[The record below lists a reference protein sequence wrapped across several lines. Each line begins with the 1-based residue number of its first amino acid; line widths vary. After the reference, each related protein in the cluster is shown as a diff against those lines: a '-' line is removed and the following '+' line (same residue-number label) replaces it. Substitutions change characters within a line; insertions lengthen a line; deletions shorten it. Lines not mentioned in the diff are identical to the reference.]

1 MASFAGGDPDAI
13 AAHVHQDLENIHR
26 SALGESC
33 VGRDAYRER
42 LPGFLSA
49 FKELDYQVID
59 TVTEGDRVVVSS
71 LRRAVHNGHPIEI
84 PGMFDIVI
92 VDGLIRRR
100 LDYFDSLTFLRQTGQ
115 A

>member
-1 MASFAGGDPDAI
+1 M
-13 AAHVHQDLENIHR
+13 HQDLENIHR

-49 FKELDYQVID
+49 FKGLDSQVLD
-59 TVTEGDRVVVSS
+59 TGTDGDRVVGSYM
-71 LRRAVHNGHPIEI
+71 LRAVHNGHPIEI

-100 LDYFDSLTFLRQTGQ
+100 IDYFDSLTFLRQTGQ

>member
-1 MASFAGGDPDAI
+1 M
-13 AAHVHQDLENIHR
+13 HQDFENIHR

-33 VGRDAYRER
+33 AGRDAYRER

-49 FKELDYQVID
+49 FEGLDYQLID
-59 TVTEGDRVVVSS
+59 TVTEGDRVIVSYVM
-71 LRRAVHNGHPIEI
+71 RAIHAGHPIEI
-84 PGMFDIVI
+84 PGVFDIVI

-100 LDYFDSLTFLRQTGQ
+100 IDYFDSLTFLQQTGQ